1 MTSVPVEGTRPSDAE
16 RDRALAVLRDGAGT
30 GRLSHDT
37 FIRRMNFVLR
47 AQSRGELADAIRDL
61 PPTEPRLRTWTRAF
75 RAQLPRLKV
84 QRPTTPNA
92 RTSAHPHNPTAY
104 GGTAPTYRPSAHDAS
119 AYGPPVSDG
128 PASAYGAAA
137 HGGPASAYGA
147 GADGRLV
154 PGGRAGERPQYPAY
168 GPAAH
173 GGAAGTA
180 QPARVAPRASRG
192 ARFDPVGVVASW
204 LDRLPQVSLVRPT
217 AAVPLPG
224 LALPAPGS
232 PTVRIGRAAGAT
244 LRMPDESV
252 SRHHAEL
259 RYVDDG
265 WMLRDLGSMNGT
277 TVNGLR
283 ITTTVRVRPGDRV
296 SFGAVAYVL
305 TWTG

>member
-16 RDRALAVLRDGAGT
+16 RDRALAVLRDGAGS

-61 PPTEPRLRTWTRAF
+61 PRPEPRLRTWTRAL
-75 RAQLPRLKV
+75 RTRLPRLTV
-84 QRPTTPNA
+84 SPNA
-92 RTSAHPHNPTAY
+92 RTGAHPQGSTH
-104 GGTAPTYRPSAHDAS
+104 RPATAHD
-119 AYGPPVSDG
+119 
-128 PASAYGAAA
+128 
-137 HGGPASAYGA
+137 
-147 GADGRLV
+147 
-154 PGGRAGERPQYPAY
+154 PAY
-168 GPAAH
+168 GSVDPLGPVAYPERS
-173 GGAAGTA
+173 GRPTLSR
-180 QPARVAPRASRG
+180 RV
-192 ARFDPVGVVASW
+192 DPVGVVASW
-204 LDRLPQVSLVRPT
+204 LDGLPRFTWVRQP

-232 PTVRIGRAAGAT
+232 PTVRIGRGQGAT
-244 LRMPDESV
+244 LRMADVSV
-252 SRHHAEL
+252 SRYHAEL

-277 TVNGLR
+277 TVNDLR

-305 TWTG
+305 TWTD